1 MGDPEPIPQAGG
13 ASRRALLAGAGA
25 VGVAGVAG
33 VLAACGGGDAGDTGA
48 RGGDAQATAGP
59 ATAGPGGTGTPG
71 VASPPT
77 AGGGGIKTSDV
88 PVGGGV
94 VVEGEG
100 IVVTQPTA
108 GSFKAYDATCTHQG
122 CEVASVSAGKIS
134 CPCHGSQF
142 NIADGSVARGPA
154 VVALRSRNITVTGDT
169 INVS

>member
-1 MGDPEPIPQAGG
+1 MGDPGPIIRVGG
-13 ASRRALLAGAGA
+13 TSRRALLAGAGA
-25 VGVAGVAG
+25 VGVAGF
-33 VLAACGGGDAGDTGA
+33 LAACGGGDAGDTGA
-48 RGGDAQATAGP
+48 RGGDPPATAGP

-88 PVGGGV
+88 PVGGGI

-108 GSFKAYDATCTHQG
+108 GSFQAFDATCTHQG
-122 CEVASVSAGKIS
+122 CEVASVSSGLIN

-142 NIADGSVARGPA
+142 NITDGSVARGPA
-154 VVALRSRNITVTGDT
+154 VSALKSRTIMVIGDT
-169 INVS
+169 ITVS